1 VDISEDAVGKISV
14 VFFITVPDGSGSFAT
29 AGEAYQAYVEE
40 GSYADSESPA
50 PEPESQ
56 GGVQLASGD
65 IDGTPIDRLTG
76 DQWKDIGKAS
86 HGMFGELRDLNAQQF
101 AEKFGV
107 ERMLKWNMGEQELL
121 LNKPASGGSGAQLF
135 RIVFDIDR
143 IIGRGAG

>member
-1 VDISEDAVGKISV
+1 MDISEDAVGKISV

-29 AGEAYQAYVEE
+29 AGEAYQGYVEE

-76 DQWKDIGKAS
+76 EALAVLDEPVAAG
-86 HGMFGELRDLNAQQF
+86 LRDP
-101 AEKFGV
+101 GV
-107 ERMLKWNMGEQELL
+107 SFLRGVALL
-121 LNKPASGGSGAQLF
+121 LAE
-135 RIVFDIDR
+135 RDR
-143 IIGRGAG
+143 